1 MDLISLQNVNMPKR
15 GLGYP
20 IQDPYPV
27 NSIEKR
33 QIPGLMDKS
42 KQKKSK
48 CKKVPNPSLTPMIMV
63 GK

>member
-1 MDLISLQNVNMPKR
+1 MPKHSKR

-33 QIPGLMDKS
+33 QIPMLQDSSKS
-42 KQKKSK
+42 KPAKKG
-48 CKKVPNPSLTPMIMV
+48 KKVANPNLVSMV
-63 GK
+63 MSSK

>member
-1 MDLISLQNVNMPKR
+1 MPKR

-33 QIPGLMDKS
+33 QVPGLMDSSKS
-42 KQKKSK
+42 KSK
-48 CKKVPNPSLTPMIMV
+48 PHKKVPNPNLTSLVMA
-63 GK
+63 KK

>member
-1 MDLISLQNVNMPKR
+1 MPKR

-33 QIPGLMDKS
+33 QVPGLMDAS
-42 KQKKSK
+42 KAKPKPH
-48 CKKVPNPSLTPMIMV
+48 KKVPNPNLTPMVMS
-63 GK
+63 KK